1 MTHVAQKLANR
12 IAVAERGEE
21 YWRERAGR
29 LQAELDALRGAL
41 AAAQGT
47 LAWTQTALEGVC
59 AERGALAAEV
69 IRHTKDR
76 LAPQKIL
83 RAAPELPF

>member
-1 MTHVAQKLANR
+1 MNHVAQKLANR

-29 LQAELDALRGAL
+29 LQAELDAVRGAL
-41 AAAQGT
+41 TASQGT

-59 AERGALAAEV
+59 AERDALAAEV
-69 IRHTKDR
+69 IRATKNR
-76 LAPQKIL
+76 LAPQKLL
-83 RAAPELPF
+83 RVVPELPF

>member
-1 MTHVAQKLANR
+1 MNHVAQKLANR

-29 LQAELDALRGAL
+29 LQTELDALRCAL

-47 LAWTQTALEGVC
+47 LAWTETALEGVC
-59 AERGALAAEV
+59 AERDALAAEV
-69 IRHTKDR
+69 IRQTKNR
-76 LAPQKIL
+76 LAPQKLL
-83 RAAPELPF
+83 RAVPRLPF

>member
-1 MTHVAQKLANR
+1 MNHVAQKLANR

-29 LQAELDALRGAL
+29 LQAELETLRGAL

-59 AERGALAAEV
+59 AERDALAAEV
-69 IRHTKDR
+69 IRSTKNR
-76 LAPQKIL
+76 LAPQKLL
-83 RAAPELPF
+83 RVVPALPF

>member
-1 MTHVAQKLANR
+1 MNHVAQKLANR

-47 LAWTQTALEGVC
+47 LAWTETALAGVC
-59 AERGALAAEV
+59 AERDALAAEV
-69 IRHTKDR
+69 IRATKNR
-76 LAPQKIL
+76 LAPQKLL
-83 RAAPELPF
+83 RAVPELPF